1 MENRVGFQQVFA
13 KHVTFSYAMK
23 DNLLAGEIAERVRE
37 ISGYTK
43 DFSSDPH

>member
-37 ISGYTK
+37 LSGYTK
-43 DFSSDPH
+43 DFSSEPH